1 MKPDADGSIAA
12 HQPHCMGCGP
22 ENPAGLGMRFRID
35 GDRVITQLTLDRR
48 HEGSPGFAHGG
59 ALAAALDDLLGTVLI
74 ILERPA
80 VTASLTVDYRTPAL
94 LHRPYALEARCDRIE
109 GRKLHL
115 AGTIK
120 DGDTLV
126 AEARA
131 LFLQVEL
138 GHFKRSGQPL
148 PAAWESWGR

>member
-1 MKPDADGSIAA
+1 MKPNADGSIAA

-35 GDRVITQLTLDRR
+35 GDRATTQLTLDRR
-48 HEGSPGFAHGG
+48 HEGAPGFAHGG

-80 VTASLTVDYRTPAL
+80 VTASLTVDYRKPAL
-94 LHRPYALEARCDRIE
+94 LHRPYELEAWCDRIE
-109 GRKLHL
+109 GRKLYL

-120 DGDTLV
+120 DGDTLL

-131 LFLQVEL
+131 LFLQVDL
-138 GHFKRSGQPL
+138 GHFERSGEPL